1 MAGSVVMLRPEY
13 GRYFEHPFVDGH
25 KRLFVE
31 LGALGKIDLLAEV
44 VELEYVGAA
53 LRARKI
59 DFGRVNFGKAL
70 T

>member
-44 VELEYVGAA
+44 VELDIRGNRAEYPPE
-53 LRARKI
+53 
-59 DFGRVNFGKAL
+59 F
-70 T
+70 